1 MSNIAITHAP
11 SGLVHAEVVRS
22 MYVTPH
28 MVRVTITGP
37 DLERFEYRGFDQW
50 FRLAIPTSD
59 DTRFDRLPDKIDTRG
74 YLAYLMLP
82 RSTRPVIRNY
92 TVRAYRALER
102 EIDIDFVVHGD
113 AGVAAPWS
121 RTVQP
126 GTPVAFID
134 QGCGYSPVPADRQL
148 LVADETGLPAVAG
161 ILRDM
166 PRDSVGDAIIELPDL
181 ADVQETDAPEGMTVR
196 WVVRAADARPG
207 TAALETLRALEPPTG
222 TVSAF
227 VVGESG
233 LATGGRRHL
242 VNDRGV
248 PKSNVTFCGYYK
260 LGKH

>member
-1 MSNIAITHAP
+1 MSNITITHAP
-11 SGLVHAEVVRS
+11 SGLIHAEVVRS
-22 MYVTPH
+22 EYVTPH

-37 DLERFEYRGFDQW
+37 GLEQYEYKGFDQW

-59 DTRFDRLPDKIDTRG
+59 DTRFDRLPEKIDTRG

-92 TVRAYRALER
+92 TVRAFRPAER
-102 EIDIDFVVHGD
+102 ELDIDFVVHGD

-121 RTVQP
+121 RSVQP

-166 PRDSVGDAIIELPDL
+166 PRDSVGDAIIEIPDL
-181 ADVQETDAPEGMTVR
+181 ADAQETGAPEGMAVH
-196 WVVRAADARPG
+196 WVVRPSGSRPG
-207 TAALETLRALEPPTG
+207 VTALDTLRALELPSG
-222 TVSAF
+222 SIAAF

-242 VNDRGV
+242 VNERGV
-248 PKSNVTFCGYYK
+248 PKGNVTFCGYYK